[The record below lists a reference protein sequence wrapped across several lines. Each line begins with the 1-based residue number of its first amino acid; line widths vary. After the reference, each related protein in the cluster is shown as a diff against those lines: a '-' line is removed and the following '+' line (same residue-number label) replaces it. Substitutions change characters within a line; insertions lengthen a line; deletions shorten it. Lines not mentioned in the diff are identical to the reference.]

1 MDALQGFCRYSY
13 TIDGMPKTRSF
24 MSYAFR
30 PFFLLN
36 GLFAIVVISS
46 WLMALHGTILVS
58 GSANM
63 LYWHG
68 HEMVVGFAMAA
79 VAGFV
84 LTAVATWT
92 DRPPLRGKLLGVL
105 VVSWFLGRLTMM
117 ATTWL
122 PYWLVAS
129 VDTIFPFL
137 LALLVGREVVG
148 GSSRRNYPI
157 VGIILVL
164 AVLNLLYHLGV
175 MRILPGMD
183 RLALYFLI
191 HLLLLMITVIAGR
204 IIPNFTANWLRAR
217 GDERLPENHP
227 LTDAIAVVATIATG
241 VSISLTPFG
250 PVTGLFAMVAAL
262 SHAVRLAR
270 WRGLATRSE
279 PLLFVLHVA
288 YLWLPVG
295 YALTALAA
303 FGLIFP
309 ATAAL
314 HALAMG
320 AIGTMILAV
329 TSRVALAHTGRP
341 LHAPRLIVF
350 SYAILSAAVLARVLS
365 PLNAGLYIALID
377 LSALGWIVTFAIF
390 TAVYWPV
397 LTRRRVD

>member
-1 MDALQGFCRYSY
+1 
-13 TIDGMPKTRSF
+13 MPKTHPF

-36 GLFAIVVISS
+36 GFFAVVVISI
-46 WLMALHGTILVS
+46 WLMALHGTGPASVP
-58 GSANM
+58 ATM

-68 HEMVVGFAMAA
+68 HEMMVGFAMAA
-79 VAGFV
+79 MAGFV

-92 DRPPLRGKLLGVL
+92 DRPPLQGKLRGVL
-105 VVSWFLGRLTMM
+105 VFSWLLGRLAMM
-117 ATTWL
+117 AAAWL

-137 LALLVGREVVG
+137 LVLLVGREVVG
-148 GSSRRNYPI
+148 GRNRRNYPI
-157 VGIILVL
+157 VGITLVL
-164 AVLNLLYHLGV
+164 AVLNLLYHLGTL
-175 MRILPGMD
+175 RILPGMD

-191 HLLLLMITVIAGR
+191 HLMLLMITVIAGR

-217 GDERLPENHP
+217 GHERLPQIHP
-227 LTDAIAVVATIATG
+227 MIDGITVVATIATG
-241 VSISLTPFG
+241 VSVSLTPFG
-250 PVTGLFAMVAAL
+250 PVTGILAMVAAL

-270 WRGLATRSE
+270 WRGLATTSE

-303 FGLIFP
+303 FGLVFP
-309 ATAAL
+309 PSAAL
-314 HALAMG
+314 HALTMG
-320 AIGTMILAV
+320 AIGNMILAV
-329 TSRVALAHTGRP
+329 TSRVALAHTGRA
-341 LHAPRLIVF
+341 LHAPRLIVI
-350 SYAILSAAVLARVLS
+350 SYAILNAAVVARVLS
-365 PLNAGLYIALID
+365 PLNPDLTIEMID

-397 LTRRRVD
+397 LTRPRVD

>member
-1 MDALQGFCRYSY
+1 
-13 TIDGMPKTRSF
+13 MPKTHPF

-36 GLFAIVVISS
+36 GFFAVVVISI
-46 WLMALHGTILVS
+46 WLMALHGTGPASVP
-58 GSANM
+58 AMM

-79 VAGFV
+79 MAGFV

-105 VVSWFLGRLTMM
+105 VFSWLLGRLAMM
-117 ATTWL
+117 AATRL

-129 VDTIFPFL
+129 ADTIFPFL
-137 LALLVGREVVG
+137 LVLLVGREVVG
-148 GSSRRNYPI
+148 GRSRRNYPI
-157 VGIILVL
+157 VGITLVL
-164 AVLNLLYHLGV
+164 AVLNLLYHLGIL
-175 MRILPGMD
+175 RILPGME

-191 HLLLLMITVIAGR
+191 HLMLLMITVIAGR

-217 GDERLPENHP
+217 GHERLPEIHP
-227 LTDAIAVVATIATG
+227 VTDRITVVATIATG
-241 VSISLTPFG
+241 VSVILTPVG
-250 PVTGLFAMVAAL
+250 PVTGILAMVTAL

-270 WRGLATRSE
+270 WRGLATTSE

-303 FGLIFP
+303 FGLFFP
-309 ATAAL
+309 PSAAL
-314 HALAMG
+314 HALTMG
-320 AIGTMILAV
+320 AIGNMILAV
-329 TSRVALAHTGRP
+329 TSRVALAHTGRS
-341 LHAPRLIVF
+341 LHAPRLIVI
-350 SYAILSAAVLARVLS
+350 SYAILNAAVVARVLS
-365 PLNAGLYIALID
+365 PLNPGLYIEMID

-397 LTRRRVD
+397 LTRPRVD

>member
-1 MDALQGFCRYSY
+1 
-13 TIDGMPKTRSF
+13 MPKTHPF

-36 GLFAIVVISS
+36 GPFAIVVVSI
-46 WLMALHGTILVS
+46 WLMALHGTNLAPVS
-58 GSANM
+58 ATM

-68 HEMVVGFAMAA
+68 HEMVVGFGMAAMA
-79 VAGFV
+79 GFI

-92 DRPPLRGKLLGVL
+92 DRPPLQGKLLGAL
-105 VVSWFLGRLTMM
+105 VFSWLLGRLTMM
-117 ATTWL
+117 AVTWL

-148 GSSRRNYPI
+148 GGSRRNYPI
-157 VGIILVL
+157 VGITLVL
-164 AVLNLLYHLGV
+164 AVLNLLYHLGTL
-175 MRILPGMD
+175 RILPGMD

-191 HLLLLMITVIAGR
+191 HVVLLMITVIAGR

-217 GDERLPENHP
+217 GHERLPENHP
-227 LTDAIAVVATIATG
+227 LTDGITAAATVATG
-241 VSISLTPFG
+241 VSVSLTPLG
-250 PVTGLFAMVAAL
+250 PVTGLLAMVAAL

-270 WRGLATRSE
+270 WRGLATTSE

-303 FGLIFP
+303 FGLVFP
-309 ATAAL
+309 ASAAL
-314 HALAMG
+314 HALTMG
-320 AIGTMILAV
+320 AIGNMILAV
-329 TSRVALAHTGRP
+329 TSRVALAHTGRS
-341 LHAPRLIVF
+341 LHAPRLIVI
-350 SYAILSAAVLARVLS
+350 SYAILNAAVVARILS
-365 PLNAGLYIALID
+365 PLNPDLYVEMID
-377 LSALGWIVTFAIF
+377 LSALGWIVTFALF
-390 TAVYWPV
+390 TGVYWPV